1 MAKFGCPGEPLLLGQ
16 ALLLRKLDGRVFVLN
31 EDEVSVRELAREL
44 TRLARAIE
52 SLASEIKSEF
62 SQLRQETVRYDVYAA
77 DRRTDKVE
85 TNELIRRIDSIEVR
99 AKSLT
104 TAFTGMLL
112 SVMGGV
118 IIFLITRGLSVAG

>member
-1 MAKFGCPGEPLLLGQ
+1 MEQ
-16 ALLLRKLDGRVFVLN
+16 RDQ
-31 EDEVSVRELAREL
+31 DITVREIAREL

-52 SLASEIKSEF
+52 TLASEIKQEFGTLRSET
-62 SQLRQETVRYDVYAA
+62 LRSDVYNA
-77 DRRTDKVE
+77 DKKTFEVEHKELSRR
-85 TNELIRRIDSIEVR
+85 LDSMEVR

-118 IIFLITRGLSVAG
+118 IIFLITRGFN